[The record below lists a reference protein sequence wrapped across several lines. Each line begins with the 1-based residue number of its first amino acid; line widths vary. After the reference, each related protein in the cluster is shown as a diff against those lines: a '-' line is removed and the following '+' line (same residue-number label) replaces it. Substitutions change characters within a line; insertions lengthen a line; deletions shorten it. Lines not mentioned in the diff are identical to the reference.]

1 MADIA
6 FSSAIK
12 LARAIKKREISSGEL
27 LEHYLARVDKYDP
40 ALNAMP
46 VDDRERARL
55 RAKAADDALARG
67 EDWGPLH
74 GVPMTVKE
82 SYDLA
87 GLKTTWG
94 IPQFRDNVAQS
105 DALVIERLKSAGA
118 VIFGKTNVPFRL
130 SDFQSFNEIYGTTK
144 NPWDTARTPGGSSG
158 GSAAVLAAGLAGLEA
173 GSDIGGSIRNP
184 AHYCGVF
191 GHKPTWNLVPP
202 RGHRLGDTL
211 SAGDISVVGPLARS
225 AADLRLSLEITA
237 GPDEILARGYTL
249 SLEKPK
255 QKRLRDFR
263 VAVWNDDPVAPV
275 SSEVRSR
282 VDAVADAFRQDGA
295 NVVDPDAR
303 PELSAAHSHYTY
315 QNLLQATMASRSSDE
330 EYAALKRA
338 AERFSPDD
346 KRPGPETVRAQ
357 VSSFRDWS
365 THNEA
370 RTHIRWAWHRFFQ
383 QFDVLITPIMATSA
397 FLHDHRPFG
406 ERTLRVDGQE
416 RPYFEQVFWAGL
428 AGVAFLPGT
437 ILPTGANGSGL
448 PIGVQIIGP
457 EFGDL
462 TTIKAAELLEREGFK
477 FVPPKGY

>member
-1 MADIA
+1 MTDIA

-12 LARAIKKREISSGEL
+12 LARAIKKREISSSEL
-27 LEHYLARVDKYDP
+27 LEHYLARVDKFDG

-46 VDDRERARL
+46 VDDRERARA
-55 RAKAADDALARG
+55 RARAADDALARG

-82 SYDLA
+82 SYDIA

-94 IPQFRDNVAQS
+94 VPQFRDNVADS
-105 DALVIERLKSAGA
+105 DALVVERLKGAGA

-130 SDFQSFNEIYGTTK
+130 GDFQSYNEIYGTTK

-202 RGHRLGDTL
+202 RGHRVGGTL
-211 SAGDISVVGPLARS
+211 AVGDIPVGGPLARS

-237 GPDEILARGYTL
+237 GPDEILARGYSL

-255 QKRLRDFR
+255 QRRLRDFR
-263 VAVWNDDPVAPV
+263 VAVWNDDLVAPV
-275 SSEVRSR
+275 SKEVRAR

-303 PELSAAHSHYTY
+303 PAFGASHSNYTY
-315 QNLLQATMASRSSDE
+315 QNLLQATLASRATDA
-330 EYAALKRA
+330 EYNALK
-338 AERFSPDD
+338 
-346 KRPGPETVRAQ
+346 Q
-357 VSSFRDWS
+357 
-365 THNEA
+365 
-370 RTHIRWAWHRFFQ
+370 
-383 QFDVLITPIMATSA
+383 
-397 FLHDHRPFG
+397 
-406 ERTLRVDGQE
+406 
-416 RPYFEQVFWAGL
+416 
-428 AGVAFLPGT
+428 
-437 ILPTGANGSGL
+437 
-448 PIGVQIIGP
+448 
-457 EFGDL
+457 
-462 TTIKAAELLEREGFK
+462 
-477 FVPPKGY
+477 